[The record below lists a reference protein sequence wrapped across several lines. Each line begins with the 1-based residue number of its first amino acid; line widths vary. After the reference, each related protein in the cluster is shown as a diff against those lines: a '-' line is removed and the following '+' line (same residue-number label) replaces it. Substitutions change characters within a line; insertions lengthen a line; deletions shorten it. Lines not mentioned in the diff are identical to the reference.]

1 MSNADAGAVRERAEA
16 LIIKARQDDTFA
28 HALRDNPE
36 AVLSAE
42 GFQGEALDT
51 LIAEVEADDVVAYQ
65 KCKDWTCI
73 LTSCF
78 FTKLTG
84 G

>member
-1 MSNADAGAVRERAEA
+1 MSNTDAGAIREKAEA
-16 LIIKARQDDTFA
+16 MLAKARQDDTFA
-28 HALRDNPE
+28 HALRDEPE
-36 AVLSAE
+36 DVLRAQ

-51 LIAEVEADDVVAYQ
+51 FVSEITADDVVAYQ
-65 KCKDWTCI
+65 RCSNYTCI